1 MSMELQANDPQVV
14 VNLDPM
20 GLICRTYLV
29 DH

>member
-20 GLICRTYLV
+20 GMVGRTYVV
-29 DH
+29 DY